1 MARGSYL
8 LQMRVQRRL
17 GVWSLTALVA
27 LSLTAAVWLKQ
38 PTPTGAMTHAACVGA
53 ASRDPLH
60 PCDNPTL
67 TVTPTPSGALL
78 LPNAPCTPTPFRGSI
93 PVCTFGVAAPRTAGT
108 IALLGDSHASH
119 WRAALWVVADT
130 LNWHGF
136 SVTHS
141 SCPFALAV
149 LVASNHSQQLCIR
162 WSRYVIR
169 WFEQHPEIST
179 VFTSAHPGLVAEQAP
194 GQSEEDAWVA
204 AITAAWA
211 KLPPT
216 VKHIIVI
223 RDDPFI
229 EAGTLPCVSSA
240 IAQHI
245 DAGTACAFPR
255 EAALRLDP
263 NVVAAERL
271 HSPRVQVVDL
281 TQYFC
286 GSVLCYPVI
295 GGVLVYRDI
304 DDHLTA
310 TYSTTLGPYLLR
322 AVRTLM
328 ESWR

>member
-1 MARGSYL
+1 MARRGHWVEG
-8 LQMRVQRRL
+8 RVRWRL
-17 GVWSLTALVA
+17 GVWSLPALVA
-27 LSLTAAVWLKQ
+27 CSLSAAIWLDR
-38 PTPTGAMTHAACVGA
+38 PARTSAMAHPACFGA

-60 PCDNPTL
+60 PCDNPAL
-67 TVTPTPSGALL
+67 GLEVTPTPSDALL
-78 LPNAPCTPTPFRGSI
+78 LPNAPCTPSAASI
-93 PVCTFGVAAPRTAGT
+93 PVCTFGVSADRATGT

-130 LNWHGF
+130 LNWQGF

-149 LVASNHSQQLCIR
+149 LVASDHLQQLCIR

-169 WFEQHPEIST
+169 WFERHPEVST
-179 VFTSAHPGLVAEQAP
+179 VFTSAHSGLVAEQAP
-194 GQSEEDAWVA
+194 GESEQDAWVA

-229 EAGTLPCVSSA
+229 ETATLPCVSSA

-255 EAALRLDP
+255 EAALPPDP
-263 NVVAAERL
+263 DVLAAERL
-271 HSPRVQVVDL
+271 QSPRVQVVDL
-281 TQYFC
+281 TNYFC

-295 GGVLVYRDI
+295 GGVLVYKDI
-304 DDHLTA
+304 FDHITA

-322 AVRTLM
+322 DVRALM
-328 ESWR
+328 KSWR